1 MMAVNTPFKIG
12 LVIGL
17 AGAIFPV
24 IRRYSNWSTP
34 GTVIVGSVFA
44 LIAAIWFVETP
55 LSEEEALAAE
65 LARGATCKRSPT
77 STPMSWCSRGLCSF
91 NP

>member
-1 MMAVNTPFKIG
+1 MMAVNTTFKIG

-55 LSEEEALAAE
+55 LTEEEVLAAE
-65 LARGATCKRSPT
+65 LAHGADGQALSDLELGVPILIRD
-77 STPMSWCSRGLCSF
+77 
-91 NP
+91 